1 MLKIT
6 YQIAIH
12 LMTRFNLDNGIKS
25 SLILAIWKN
34 LNRVIHFA
42 RNRNETKEKNHK
54 CGGKEHSKGP
64 ANTG

>member
-1 MLKIT
+1 
-6 YQIAIH
+6 
-12 LMTRFNLDNGIKS
+12 MTRFNLDNGIKS